1 MKNSILLLGSTGLV
15 GEAMYRMSGEKL
27 IRLPKNI
34 LTTNDSEGFKQ
45 IIKENDIS
53 TVVNCAA
60 HVRGIEENK
69 NTPHEMYEKNAK
81 INSFVIDNIIQN
93 SVENYILFG
102 SNCMYSR
109 DVEQPYSEDVLM
121 QFNPAPTNY
130 GFAGAKFASYYQ
142 AKSASMQYK
151 FKLFFP
157 IPCSLYGRND
167 NYKYSQS
174 HVVAA
179 VVRKLCDAKLL
190 NETSITFWGS
200 GNAKREIMHADNILS
215 AINKMLE
222 CDLYNHPINIGSG
235 EEMSIRE
242 LVNEVSGIIGYKGK
256 IYWDSEKPDGAPRKI
271 LDSSTIRQTGWEP
284 KIRFQTGLKATVSD
298 YLEQK
303 CQRL

>member
-1 MKNSILLLGSTGLV
+1 MKNNILLLGSTGLV
-15 GEAMYRMSGEKL
+15 GESIYRMSGKKI

-34 LTTNDSEGFKQ
+34 LMTNNSEGLKQ
-45 IIKENDIS
+45 IIKENSIS
-53 TVVNCAA
+53 TVINCAA
-60 HVRGIEENK
+60 YVRGIEENK
-69 NTPHEMYEKNAK
+69 NMPYDMYEKNAK
-81 INSFVIDNIIQN
+81 INSLIIDSIIQS

-109 DVEQPYSEDVLM
+109 DAEQPYSEDVLM

-179 VVRKLCDAKLL
+179 VIRKLCDAK
-190 NETSITFWGS
+190 S
-200 GNAKREIMHADNILS
+200 
-215 AINKMLE
+215 
-222 CDLYNHPINIGSG
+222 
-235 EEMSIRE
+235 
-242 LVNEVSGIIGYKGK
+242 
-256 IYWDSEKPDGAPRKI
+256 
-271 LDSSTIRQTGWEP
+271 
-284 KIRFQTGLKATVSD
+284 
-298 YLEQK
+298 
-303 CQRL
+303 